1 MRYGLTY
8 STRPGHAKQLTNNSH
23 YITVKYILCDL
34 ILDIAHEI
42 TKLIKKSP
50 QREALFNALKVQL
63 LIDSV
68 AQVFVICA
76 CKMDYTC
83 RLLG

>member
-1 MRYGLTY
+1 MRNNLLIIAITL
-8 STRPGHAKQLTNNSH
+8 QLKT
-23 YITVKYILCDL
+23 KFYILCDL

-50 QREALFNALKVQL
+50 QRKALFNALKVQL

-68 AQVFVICA
+68 AQVFLICA